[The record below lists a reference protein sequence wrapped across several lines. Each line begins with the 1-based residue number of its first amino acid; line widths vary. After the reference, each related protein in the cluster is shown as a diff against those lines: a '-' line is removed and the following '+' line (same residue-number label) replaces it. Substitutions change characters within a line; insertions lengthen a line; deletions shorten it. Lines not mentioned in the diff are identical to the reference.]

1 MARNYDSQCRRMDLH
16 LRAKF
21 PYLNTII
28 YKMEKSSYKIFIEN
42 YKDFNQISD
51 YFHHNIR
58 YMATNVTLIN
68 ITPDNFSSRLSI
80 VPIILSFSIF
90 NAIISHLKILCL
102 KI

>member
-51 YFHHNIR
+51 YFHHN
-58 YMATNVTLIN
+58 TDVEE
-68 ITPDNFSSRLSI
+68 FSRILLLLL
-80 VPIILSFSIF
+80 LSFLLIVQT
-90 NAIISHLKILCL
+90 
-102 KI
+102 